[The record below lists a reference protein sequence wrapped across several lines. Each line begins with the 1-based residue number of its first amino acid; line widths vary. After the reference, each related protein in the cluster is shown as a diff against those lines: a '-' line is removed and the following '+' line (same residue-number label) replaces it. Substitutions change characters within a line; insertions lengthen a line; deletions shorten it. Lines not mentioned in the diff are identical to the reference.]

1 MYLTFLR
8 RAGRAELAGP
18 KRGSVDNAR
27 HPSVKSYRP
36 NDRESPPA
44 GKKEEEKRAKA
55 FTTGIQTGETHTHI
69 SRKSVHTDTDTTV
82 EGYLESDRLTQ
93 SK

>member
-18 KRGSVDNAR
+18 KRRSVDNAR

-44 GKKEEEKRAKA
+44 EKKEEEKEKRAKA
-55 FTTGIQTGETHTHI
+55 FTTGIQTGETHTHT
-69 SRKSVHTDTDTTV
+69 SAAKA
-82 EGYLESDRLTQ
+82 YTQ
-93 SK
+93 TQTQQWKVI

>member
-1 MYLTFLR
+1 M
-8 RAGRAELAGP
+8 AGP

-44 GKKEEEKRAKA
+44 EKKKKKKNEPRHSPRAFKQGKHTHTSAAKA
-55 FTTGIQTGETHTHI
+55 YTQTQ
-69 SRKSVHTDTDTTV
+69 
-82 EGYLESDRLTQ
+82 TQ
-93 SK
+93 QWKVI